1 LKRYSVTFP
10 RSLTRRKSA
19 KDAGIKADARTADFR
34 KAGERNGTMRIVR
47 GEKELKRKL
56 FIRALKDLVK
66 KLKKL
71 LRKN

>member
-47 GEKELKRKL
+47 GEK
-56 FIRALKDLVK
+56 
-66 KLKKL
+66 
-71 LRKN
+71 